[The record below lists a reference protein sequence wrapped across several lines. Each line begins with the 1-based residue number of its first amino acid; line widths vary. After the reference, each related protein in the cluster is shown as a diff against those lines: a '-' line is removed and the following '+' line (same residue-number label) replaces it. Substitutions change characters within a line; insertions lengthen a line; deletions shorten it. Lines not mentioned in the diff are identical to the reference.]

1 MKQMIESF
9 VTVFLVLIAVLVLTQ
24 FIGAS
29 MQIRGARQFHTSC
42 IGEIESSDF
51 DTRVIEDCRQKAS
64 EQGYELTVGQQ
75 VEQTL
80 LCRECNGVIQ
90 KDTMTCAACGKN
102 GTGVYATDRQCDV
115 TLKYQVRMMFANVQE
130 EGVLHGYAR

>member
-51 DTRVIEDCRQKAS
+51 DTHVIEDCRQKAS

-80 LCRECNGVIQ
+80 LCRECNGKMQ
-90 KDTMTCAACGKN
+90 KDTMTCTVCKKN

>member
-80 LCRECNGVIQ
+80 LCRECNGVMQ
-90 KDTMTCAACGKN
+90 KDTMTCTACGEN